1 MIRPSQSPWC
11 NAVVLVQKKDG
22 GLWFCIDFRRLNS
35 QTKKDAYPLPQMQET
50 MESMVGAQFFS
61 TMDLKSGFWQVK
73 MAKDSQQ
80 YTAFTVGSMGVYEFL
95 RMPYG
100 LCNALATFQRLM

>member
-1 MIRPSQSPWC
+1 
-11 NAVVLVQKKDG
+11 
-22 GLWFCIDFRRLNS
+22 
-35 QTKKDAYPLPQMQET
+35 
-50 MESMVGAQFFS
+50 
-61 TMDLKSGFWQVK
+61 

-100 LCNALATFQRLM
+100 FVMLQQHSRGSCKIALVS